1 MTSSGMSAFA
11 AVHVLG
17 VRADLVL
24 CEAVEGL
31 ADQLEVLAQVSGAL
45 RRGQARQD
53 GGVALLAEERRRR
66 IGPPGLHAPE
76 PLPPRHPAH
85 QLGDDVGHE
94 GGGDAG
100 LHLAVLAVRQ
110 CGPGGGHRSRGV
122 RHVVGDHLVGV
133 DPAAVTDRGTRLVDE
148 VLGQVDRVG
157 GGGEHGGGGLRH
169 GARP

>member
-11 AVHVLG
+11 RCTCSACGRTLSSAK
-17 VRADLVL
+17 RWK
-24 CEAVEGL
+24 
-31 ADQLEVLAQVSGAL
+31 VS
-45 RRGQARQD
+45 RTSSKSSPRWRGPSVAARPGQD

-66 IGPPGLHAPE
+66 IGPPGLDAPE

-85 QLGDDVGHE
+85 QLGDDVGDE
-94 GGGDAG
+94 RGGDAG
-100 LHLAVLAVRQ
+100 LDLPVLAVREG
-110 CGPGGGHRSRGV
+110 GPGRGHRGRGV

-133 DPAAVTDRGTRLVDE
+133 DPAAVADRGTRLVDE
-148 VLGQVDRVG
+148 VLGQVDRLG